1 MKKRINR
8 IILSAVALASCG
20 FYGFGQV
27 PEVTRN
33 SGGDNNEKGLFEE
46 ITGIKKKTDK
56 FNLYLNTQTNFN
68 MYWDGPGGTNFDGGN
83 FRFKQLRIEMKG
95 NINDWLSYR
104 YRQRLNKGEGPDGNF
119 DNVLQ
124 AIDIAEVGFRIKKV
138 NIVAG
143 KQCAAYGGIEFD
155 LNPIEVYQYC
165 DMIDYMSN
173 FMTGVRVAWDITP
186 SQQLQFQILD
196 DVTKS
201 SEAMYGTIPAAKMPF
216 LYTVNW
222 NGNFNNVYSTRWS
235 ASYMNEVKHHG
246 MWYFAFGNQFNFT
259 PRWGAWV
266 DIMYS
271 REGIDRKG
279 LVTGVLNKYADATHH
294 NALNTEYL
302 TFLLHMNYFV
312 APKWNIFGKVAY
324 ETNGVFKATPGMG
337 DSALDI
343 AKGHYG
349 THWLYV
355 GGVEFYP
362 LKDRTLHIF
371 LTYVGQNT
379 RHTKMAQ
386 NLYGAEKSSYN
397 NLLTAGF
404 IWQIPLF

>member
-1 MKKRINR
+1 MIRNFFSYM
-8 IILSAVALASCG
+8 LGGMLAVMPLAAQS
-20 FYGFGQV
+20 Q
-27 PEVTRN
+27 TWN
-33 SGGDNNEKGLFEE
+33 SGAPIDEKGLFEE
-46 ITGIKKKTDK
+46 ITGIKNKTDK
-56 FNLYLNTQTNFN
+56 FHLYLNTQTNFN
-68 MYWDGPGGTNFDGGN
+68 LNWDGTGGTNFDGGN
-83 FRFKQLRIEMKG
+83 FRFKQLRIEMRG

-124 AIDIAEVGFRIKKV
+124 AIDYAEVGFRVNKV
-138 NIVAG
+138 NFVMG
-143 KQCAAYGGIEFD
+143 KQCASYGGIEFD

-165 DMIDYMSN
+165 DMIEYMSN
-173 FMTGVRVAWDITP
+173 FMTGLRIEWNIKPT
-186 SQQLQFQILD
+186 QQLQFQVLD
-196 DVTKS
+196 DITKS
-201 SEAMYGTIPAAKMPF
+201 SQAMYGDITPAKMGF

-222 NGNFNNVYSTRWS
+222 NGNFNDVYKTRWS
-235 ASYMNEVKHHG
+235 ASYMNEVKKHG
-246 MWYFAFGNQFNFT
+246 MYYFAFGNQFNFT
-259 PRWGAWV
+259 PQWGAWV

-279 LVTGVLNKYADATHH
+279 LVTGVLSKYEEATHH
-294 NALNTEYL
+294 NAFNTEYL

-324 ETNGVFKATPGMG
+324 ETNGVFSATPGVG
-337 DSALDI
+337 NEPGIL
-343 AKGHYG
+343 KGHYG

-362 LKDRTLHIF
+362 LKDRNLHIF

-379 RHTKMAQ
+379 RHTKLAQ
-386 NLYGAEKSSYN
+386 QNYGAEKSSFT

>member
-1 MKKRINR
+1 MMKKYSVSLL
-8 IILSAVALASCG
+8 LSSLMVMPAVGVA
-20 FYGFGQV
+20 Q
-27 PEVTRN
+27 TTN
-33 SGGDNNEKGLFEE
+33 SGGDNDEKSLFEE
-46 ITGIKKKTDK
+46 ITKIEKKTNK

-68 MYWDGPGGTNFDGGN
+68 LEWDGPGGTNFQDGN

-95 NINDWLSYR
+95 QINDWLSYR
-104 YRQRLNKGEGPDGNF
+104 YRQRLNKGEGPGGNF

-124 AIDIAEVGFRIKKV
+124 AIDIAEVGFKVNKV

-143 KQCAAYGGIEFD
+143 KQCASYGGIEFD

-165 DMIDYMSN
+165 DMIDYMTN
-173 FMTGVRVAWDITP
+173 FMTGVRAVWDVTP
-186 SQQLQFQILD
+186 NQQFQFQILD
-196 DVTKS
+196 DVTRS
-201 SEAMYGTIPAAKMPF
+201 SEDMYGKITPAKMGF

-222 NGNFNNVYSTRWS
+222 NGNFNNVYKTRWS
-235 ASYMNEVKHHG
+235 ASVMNEVKDHQ
-246 MWYFAFGNQFNFT
+246 MWYFAFGNEFNFT
-259 PRWGAWV
+259 PRWGAWL

-279 LVTGVLNKYADATHH
+279 LVTGVLNNYHDITQH
-294 NALNTEYL
+294 NAFNTDYL

-324 ETNGVFKATPGMG
+324 ERNGVYKATAPSADAPG
-337 DSALDI
+337 I
-343 AKGHYG
+343 AKGNYG

-362 LKDRTLHIF
+362 LKDRTLHLF

-379 RHTKMAQ
+379 RHSKMAQ
-386 NLYGAEKSSYN
+386 SMYGADPSSYS
-397 NLLTAGF
+397 NLLTCGF